1 MSCNKSANGN
11 RGQADTDH
19 DNKRDKK
26 QDRFL
31 LHARV
36 TLTLIIIPTAN
47 TTDKPFFRS
56 IALQPAGGIPDK
68 TIHELFAG

>member
-36 TLTLIIIPTAN
+36 TLTLIIIPTAE
-47 TTDKPFFRS
+47 
-56 IALQPAGGIPDK
+56 IPDR
-68 TIHELFAG
+68 TNRFFVPLHYNPPWYSR